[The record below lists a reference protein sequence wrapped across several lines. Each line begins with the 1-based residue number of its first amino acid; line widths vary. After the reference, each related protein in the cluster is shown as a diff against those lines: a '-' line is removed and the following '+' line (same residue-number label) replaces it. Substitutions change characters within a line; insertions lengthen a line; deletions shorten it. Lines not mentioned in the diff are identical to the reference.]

1 MLTRFTS
8 NSNKEYW
15 NACKEAEW
23 IRNSLVD
30 VPLWTKPILV
40 VTIYYDSEATFR
52 VETSKTYNNK
62 SRHIS

>member
-15 NACKEAEW
+15 NACKEVEW

-30 VPLWTKPILV
+30 VPLWTKTIPIV
-40 VTIYYDSEATFR
+40 MIYYDNETTFQ